1 MAAAQCSFD
10 WLAEALGDSTWRWS
24 LGAFGAIGAFFHDR
38 EPTVVAATDQALV
51 VRSAAASLRI
61 EHISQLRPVAFETI
75 SSDPRLWN
83 HGIALCVAEGA
94 LFAPRW
100 AGLLDA
106 GEDGGAINL
115 ADRHKRCFDIG
126 IASRQARVKLRSG
139 SDSVH
144 GLLAGWEGA
153 AFAELPR
160 PLLGEL
166 AVSDLDWIIETP
178 VGRLEMAQT
187 AAPTISG
194 PYPAFLSPDLL
205 GSGRTHARTTPIPT
219 GFVPCGYGFPP
230 HPCQAEAFDWQAHAR
245 FQSMLDRFGL
255 PELVGL
261 KRKVKAALDRR
272 QFEPPSINSRHE
284 LSVVRVTL
292 RQRLLTDPGFDL
304 RPWLEVY
311 DHALLRSLDA
321 ARRNQ

>member
-1 MAAAQCSFD
+1 MAATQSSFD
-10 WLAEALGDSTWRWS
+10 WLAEALGASTWRWS
-24 LGAFGAIGAFFHDR
+24 LGAFGAIGAFSHDR

-61 EHISQLRPVAFETI
+61 ERIFQLRPVAFETI
-75 SSDPRLWN
+75 SSVPRLWN
-83 HGIALCVAEGA
+83 HGIALCVAEHA
-94 LFAPRW
+94 LFAPQR

-106 GEDGGAINL
+106 GEDGAAISP

-139 SDSVH
+139 MDGMH
-144 GLLAGWEGA
+144 ELLAGWQGA
-153 AFAELPR
+153 TFSELPR

-166 AVSDLDWIIETP
+166 AASDLDWIIETP
-178 VGRLEMAQT
+178 VGRLEVMHTTAQ
-187 AAPTISG
+187 TISG
-194 PYPAFLSPDLL
+194 SYPAFLSPGLL

-230 HPCQAEAFDWQAHAR
+230 HPCQGKIFDRQAHAR

-255 PELVGL
+255 PELVCF
-261 KRKVKAALDRR
+261 KRKVEAALDRR

-321 ARRNQ
+321 ARRN